1 MDPGEESGLLASL
14 RERALQYEEA
24 LRTVRAE
31 GKAGGQRRRR
41 RTSLNAS
48 TTPHGDPLCV
58 RAQLFTDTHTP
69 HTPSSH
75 PLPQAETAR
84 LDAWRAERPEIKAF
98 IAGLA
103 ESRAVL
109 RRELA
114 RVEASAAGRDAAV
127 AAAAA
132 AVGPSGVT
140 SGFNVIRCGIE

>member
-1 MDPGEESGLLASL
+1 MEPGEEAGLLASL

-24 LRTVRAE
+24 VRTVRR
-31 GKAGGQRRRR
+31 GVFFFCSTMQNRRASPVRGAR
-41 RTSLNAS
+41 ILTRPARTIHA
-48 TTPHGDPLCV
+48 
-58 RAQLFTDTHTP
+58 
-69 HTPSSH
+69 H
-75 PLPQAETAR
+75 PRTQAETAR

-114 RVEASAAGRDAAV
+114 RVEAATAGRE

-132 AVGPSGVT
+132 AAAPVGPGGVT
-140 SGFNVIRCGIE
+140 TGFNVIR